1 MQIFWCSVE
10 GRGNQAEAEM
20 LTLLESPNEKMR
32 AQRTLE
38 KNLTSAL
45 RHEGSRN
52 IGHPGGNFD
61 GEVYA
66 QGAGKLW
73 ASLGHVF
80 DNKIKRYWNGFGVFE
95 PNAGRQ
101 EITVEI
107 NVPVKTD
114 TGQVAG
120 FFTRNIDTAEI
131 FLMHSGRVGGGRPG
145 VGKSAFLA
153 HSRATRVEVS
163 LGAGR
168 YRQAVLIGK
177 IDAADLASR
186 IWRYV
191 KQVDQFKYEASSGK
205 LDTPAFKRQ
214 VAEFNRYN
222 KEFSGRKSG
231 TRSGSFE
238 YFTYHG
244 DVVDALYTE
253 RTARRHAGEEVFN
266 SPLID
271 LFVKKGRKLTE
282 LYEVKTGIER
292 QTLYSAIGQLVTH
305 SSGADGAPTKFL
317 VVPNGTELPAD
328 FKRAIDALKIH
339 VRRFKLVGSASK
351 KAVRL
356 D

>member
-1 MQIFWCSVE
+1 
-10 GRGNQAEAEM
+10 M
-20 LTLLESPNEKMR
+20 LTLLQSPDEKMR

-45 RHEGSRN
+45 RREGTRN

-61 GEVYA
+61 GVVYA
-66 QGAGKLW
+66 QGVGKLW

-95 PNAGRQ
+95 PKSGRQ

-107 NVPVKTD
+107 NIPVKSN
-114 TGQVAG
+114 TGRIAG
-120 FFTRNIDTAEI
+120 FFARNIDTDEI
-131 FLMHSGRVGGGRPG
+131 FLMHSGKVGGGRPG
-145 VGKSAFLA
+145 IGKSAFLA
-153 HSRATRVEVS
+153 HSRATLVEVS
-163 LGAGR
+163 LGTRR
-168 YRQAVLIGK
+168 YRQGVLIGK
-177 IDAADLASR
+177 VNAPDLASR

-191 KQVDQFKYEASSGK
+191 KQVQQFKKEVSSGK

-214 VAEFNRYN
+214 VVEFDRYSR
-222 KEFSGRKSG
+222 EFSGRKSG

-244 DVVDALYTE
+244 DVVDALYAE

-305 SSGADGAPTKFL
+305 SSGADGTLTKFL

-351 KAVRL
+351 RAVRL